1 MKKVNKNKIAIVSLL
16 FLIVLIELLAL
27 GLSNAE
33 KTKEINL
40 KVVDS
45 EQKIEDYSFKIDA
58 YNSGESGYYI
68 TLPETVNNVLVKSY
82 FVTKKEINTKEN
94 SSVENKVQ
102 ENTLAANIVETNETN
117 ATNENIQSEN
127 TVTQNIINENL
138 NTNNIVN
145 TIVENT
151 KEEIVTLHAGDRV
164 FLTQDE
170 LENAEIVIKIEYDSK
185 KINGETLYNHRIK
198 LDADKK
204 FTLWLQGYL
213 PDTVEIKEEKID
225 DETGKKIAQEINQ
238 EESTIEEAYKVSFK
252 EEYKNTEDNEI
263 FMVLNGFETNKQY
276 KIFKI
281 LADNSIEEI
290 TEIIKLEDTI
300 FFSNDKLESFIITTD
315 IEKNENQDLTNMQVL
330 LPKLLASNGLIGTQM
345 LSLWGGEVSDGFK
358 IGDGSESFP
367 YLISTGDEL
376 AYLAEQVNAGNTYSG
391 IYFQLAADIDL
402 NGKNWTPIGSASNS
416 FRGIFDGA
424 GHTIA
429 NGVISI
435 TNTNNNVEDYGFFGT
450 IGGGNTQTIIRNIEF
465 NNIKIDFNVTR
476 TISSNSY
483 GYKIGVVTGA
493 IYNNSEITNV
503 SVKNSQ
509 IIHNGTIT
517 AAYSSGWGSTTY
529 YAPILFVGGIAG
541 DAVYSSSN
549 ESNTGTYS
557 IDYCF
562 SDVDISLNVTTNN
575 TGWGWGTTTPIL
587 CLGQINIGG
596 IIGRIKS
603 QNTWPT
609 NSLYTGTI
617 TASSTDNA
625 NGLVGP
631 IFGADR
637 NTTGYNSTTN
647 MNNIWNGDNKNS
659 YTMNSYYNTYN
670 VYGTV
675 FTSTV
680 NSGDAPAN
688 TQYRKS
694 TSNSNIGY
702 VQGVN
707 KGIYTNSIS
716 TRLDTFNQ
724 SNQNVSW
731 EYKNNELSL
740 IPRISVT
747 ATETEENVY
756 SIEIDD
762 KYNTGTYT
770 YTWYINGQKD
780 DSITGSTGPTLP
792 ANFDTGYDVQVVV
805 YDGTYYGI
813 ASYYIPKLYVD
824 IEFTINKN
832 NDSVTAKLVRNSI
845 TLCKFRRLYISMVYV
860 RHYR

>member
-1 MKKVNKNKIAIVSLL
+1 M
-16 FLIVLIELLAL
+16 
-27 GLSNAE
+27 
-33 KTKEINL
+33 
-40 KVVDS
+40 
-45 EQKIEDYSFKIDA
+45 
-58 YNSGESGYYI
+58 
-68 TLPETVNNVLVKSY
+68 
-82 FVTKKEINTKEN
+82 
-94 SSVENKVQ
+94 
-102 ENTLAANIVETNETN
+102 
-117 ATNENIQSEN
+117 
-127 TVTQNIINENL
+127 
-138 NTNNIVN
+138 
-145 TIVENT
+145 
-151 KEEIVTLHAGDRV
+151 
-164 FLTQDE
+164 
-170 LENAEIVIKIEYDSK
+170 
-185 KINGETLYNHRIK
+185 
-198 LDADKK
+198 
-204 FTLWLQGYL
+204 
-213 PDTVEIKEEKID
+213 
-225 DETGKKIAQEINQ
+225 
-238 EESTIEEAYKVSFK
+238 AYK
-252 EEYKNTEDNEI
+252 
-263 FMVLNGFETNKQY
+263 Q
-276 KIFKI
+276 
-281 LADNSIEEI
+281 
-290 TEIIKLEDTI
+290 
-300 FFSNDKLESFIITTD
+300 FI
-315 IEKNENQDLTNMQVL
+315 
-330 LPKLLASNGLIGTQM
+330 
-345 LSLWGGEVSDGFK
+345 
-358 IGDGSESFP
+358 
-367 YLISTGDEL
+367 Y
-376 AYLAEQVNAGNTYSG
+376 
-391 IYFQLAADIDL
+391 
-402 NGKNWTPIGSASNS
+402 
-416 FRGIFDGA
+416 
-424 GHTIA
+424 
-429 NGVISI
+429 
-435 TNTNNNVEDYGFFGT
+435 
-450 IGGGNTQTIIRNIEF
+450 RN
-465 NNIKIDFNVTR
+465 
-476 TISSNSY
+476 
-483 GYKIGVVTGA
+483 
-493 IYNNSEITNV
+493 
-503 SVKNSQ
+503 
-509 IIHNGTIT
+509 
-517 AAYSSGWGSTTY
+517 
-529 YAPILFVGGIAG
+529 
-541 DAVYSSSN
+541 
-549 ESNTGTYS
+549 
-557 IDYCF
+557 
-562 SDVDISLNVTTNN
+562 
-575 TGWGWGTTTPIL
+575 
-587 CLGQINIGG
+587 
-596 IIGRIKS
+596 
-603 QNTWPT
+603 
-609 NSLYTGTI
+609 
-617 TASSTDNA
+617 DNA

-845 TLCKFRRLYISMVYV
+845 TLCEFRRLYISMVYV

>member
-1 MKKVNKNKIAIVSLL
+1 MITQNEITENIVSEN
-16 FLIVLIELLAL
+16 I
-27 GLSNAE
+27 
-33 KTKEINL
+33 
-40 KVVDS
+40 
-45 EQKIEDYSFKIDA
+45 
-58 YNSGESGYYI
+58 I
-68 TLPETVNNVLVKSY
+68 TENITVTNNET
-82 FVTKKEINTKEN
+82 EN
-94 SSVENKVQ
+94 IVQ
-102 ENTLAANIVETNETN
+102 ENVTTETANNPETSIVEMN
-117 ATNENIQSEN
+117 
-127 TVTQNIINENL
+127 
-138 NTNNIVN
+138 
-145 TIVENT
+145 
-151 KEEIVTLHAGDRV
+151 AGDRV
-164 FLTQDE
+164 YLTQDE
-170 LENAEIVIKIEYDSK
+170 LENAQITIEIKYDSK
-185 KINGETLYNHRIK
+185 QIGEQELYNHRIELK
-198 LDADKK
+198 TDKEIG
-204 FTLWLQGYL
+204 FAIQGYL
-213 PDTVEIKEEKID
+213 PQELEIQDEEMD
-225 DETGKKIAQEINQ
+225 DETGKKIYQGINQ
-238 EESTIEEAYKVSFK
+238 EENVIEEVYKISFK
-252 EEYKNTEDNEI
+252 EDY
-263 FMVLNGFETNKQY
+263 
-276 KIFKI
+276 
-281 LADNSIEEI
+281 SI
-290 TEIIKLEDTI
+290 TE
-300 FFSNDKLESFIITTD
+300 
-315 IEKNENQDLTNMQVL
+315 ENQVQVILSGIDETKEYSIYELTNDNTIKEIIDLSKFENTISFQNDELGTFVVTTKPDKKLNEDLNAVKSL
-330 LPKLLASNGLIGTQM
+330 LPRLAARNNLIGTQM
-345 LSLWGGEVSDGFK
+345 ISIWEGAVSNGLK
-358 IGDGSESFP
+358 IGEGTLDSP
-367 YLISTGDEL
+367 YLISSGEEL
-376 AYLAEQVNAGNTYSG
+376 AFLANQVNSGTTYEG
-391 IYFQLAADIDL
+391 IYFQIAADIDL
-402 NGKNWTPIGSASNS
+402 NGKNWTPIGNKSNS
-416 FRGIFDGA
+416 FRGILDGA

-429 NGVISI
+429 NAVISI
-435 TNTNNNVEDYGFFGT
+435 TNANNDVETYGIFGT
-450 IGGGNTQTIIRNIEF
+450 IGGGTDKAVIKNIEF
-465 NNIKIDFNVTR
+465 NNIQVNLNVTR
-476 TISSNSY
+476 SISSNSY
-483 GYKIGVVTGA
+483 GYKIGIVTGA
-493 IYNNSEITNV
+493 IYNNAEVKNV

-517 AAYSSGWGSTTY
+517 AIYNQNWSNTTY

-541 DAVYSSSN
+541 DAVYSSTN
-549 ESNTGTYS
+549 ENTSGTYN
-557 IDYCF
+557 IDYCY
-562 SDVDISLNVTTNN
+562 SDVDISLNVNTNN
-575 TGWGWGTTTPIL
+575 TGWGWGSTTPIL

-617 TASSTDNA
+617 TASSTNNA

-637 NTTGYNSTTN
+637 NTTGYNSTAN
-647 MNNIWNGDNKNS
+647 MNNIWNGDNRNS

-707 KGIYTNSIS
+707 KGIYTNNVR
-716 TRLDTFNQ
+716 TRLDMFNQ

-731 EYKNNELSL
+731 EFKNNELSL

-824 IEFTINKN
+824 IEFTINQN